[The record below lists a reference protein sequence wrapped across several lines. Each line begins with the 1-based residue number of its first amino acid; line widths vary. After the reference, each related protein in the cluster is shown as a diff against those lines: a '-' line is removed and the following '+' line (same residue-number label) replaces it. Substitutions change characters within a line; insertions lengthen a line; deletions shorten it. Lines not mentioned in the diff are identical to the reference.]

1 MALQRKTVVAKSALL
16 RSYLVAVGW
25 LLVVSAVGQIF
36 LPQVVASGSAWGSAA
51 GWQRE
56 IGFFDIAM
64 AVVAFSAFRSGD
76 LKFQRCVALALI
88 VLTALVGTNH
98 LIALVSA
105 PFAWV
110 HVVFTP
116 LNYAVVAVGILALGS
131 TREEAAD
138 SR

>member
-1 MALQRKTVVAKSALL
+1 MAKSALL
-16 RSYLVAVGW
+16 RSYLVAVAW
-25 LLVVSAVGQIF
+25 VLVVSAAGQIF
-36 LPQVVASGSAWGSAA
+36 LPEFVAGGCAWRLAA

-76 LKFQRCVALALI
+76 LKFQRSVVLALI

-98 LIALVSA
+98 LIALASA

-116 LNYAVVAVGILALGS
+116 LSYVASVVGGAALYDRRAS
-131 TREEAAD
+131 
-138 SR
+138 